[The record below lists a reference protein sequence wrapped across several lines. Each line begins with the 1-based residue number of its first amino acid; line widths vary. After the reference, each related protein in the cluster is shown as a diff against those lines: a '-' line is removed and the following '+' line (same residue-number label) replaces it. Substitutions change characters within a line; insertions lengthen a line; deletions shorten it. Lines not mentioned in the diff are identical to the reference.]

1 MSVWLFGANFYP
13 LWAKSG
19 AKLHSNA
26 PASYPLCW
34 HCGILPLMGGG
45 WVTQCAV
52 FAPSLP
58 RPKYG
63 GMQVWCK
70 YGASMTQVWCRALAG
85 ADRMDRGIMQ
95 TCPVLPVP
103 CITAM
108 QCCIVHCCIALRFG
122 ELPHPSTRSHWSTQ
136 LCLELHS
143 AQPLC
148 CLHYWM
154 KVMIC
159 VLKYVVF
166 MDFFNEH
173 F

>member
-108 QCCIVHCCIALRFG
+108 QCCIVHCALCIVALHCALVSCHI
-122 ELPHPSTRSHWSTQ
+122 LPLDHTDQHSFALNCTLLNRCAVCTTEWRLWYVYSST
-136 LCLELHS
+136 
-143 AQPLC
+143 
-148 CLHYWM
+148 
-154 KVMIC
+154 
-159 VLKYVVF
+159 
-166 MDFFNEH
+166 
-173 F
+173 